1 MESIVSNERA
11 ARLVEVAGV
20 CIPHTPLAI
29 AATEAA
35 HASLPALILGSP
47 WADE

>member
-1 MESIVSNERA
+1 MESTMPNERA
-11 ARLVEVAGV
+11 ARLVKVAGE

-35 HASLPALILGSP
+35 HASLPALIPGSP
-47 WADE
+47 

>member
-20 CIPHTPLAI
+20 CTPHTPLAI

-47 WADE
+47 RADE

>member
-1 MESIVSNERA
+1 MESIKSNERA

-20 CIPHTPLAI
+20 CIPHTPFAI

-35 HASLPALILGSP
+35 HASLSALIQ
-47 WADE
+47 